1 MRRLFRRSF
10 STLTFVSALAVTA
23 LTVGS
28 LAGCEDPKSVEWQVK
43 HLTDANP
50 LERQKAIGG
59 IEATYRS
66 TDQSGD
72 EKKKKE
78 FRDLA
83 IEPLAKAY
91 TSDVLKD
98 SSKDRKKIM
107 DMLSQ
112 SDDKRAKP
120 AFVHAIKNYKPG
132 DNDEEAKS
140 ATRAVLKNKADYAGD
155 EELGKALVAG
165 LKVVK
170 FQDRRSGELGAMF
183 GDAMSAIKPKGVT
196 MELMAILTT
205 PNDGLDTV
213 ANKELTGRMAIS
225 AQVLGEIGDKAI
237 VQQLIDLMFDMGSRM
252 AKRKDPTTGE
262 DIEMGSPLTSAVA
275 QIIGGSLSKIG
286 EPAIEP
292 LMPYVKDDETNPKV
306 KETKEKFKKYI
317 SPGGSGSANFYVMM
331 ATTVVVNVGLPKVSQ
346 EVAAIVKDPKTKD
359 SDRKALIGLMV
370 ALPADATV
378 IDALKQGFANSKE
391 NKLKTDI
398 VASASRMMEKELAP
412 WLISVGTEKKNSE
425 DLRTAALGSA
435 LWLAPKADLAGIKK
449 GWEDLKLLE
458 KPDPLWRAM
467 EPTAKECEPTKLTGK
482 DKENCQEDPEKKKPD
497 GKSPLWVMWNDVTP
511 KYSEEF
517 TIVET
522 MVNKCDADAKCY
534 LGEFQAAV
542 KEVDKQGFT
551 KVTAGG
557 TRAGIRMQKAVW
569 MLAIF
574 GQEDEMVELV
584 KFMPTISS
592 PAGRSFVQMCVD
604 KNLDKG
610 SVKVADAITKLI
622 KSEREKGS
630 ETANREAAQLEPIAT
645 KLRTRAA
652 SGKK

>member
-1 MRRLFRRSF
+1 MRRPLHRSF
-10 STLTFVSALAVTA
+10 SALLVSSFL
-23 LTVGS
+23 LVGS
-28 LAGCEDPKSVEWQVK
+28 ASLVGCEDPKSIEWQVK

-59 IEATYRS
+59 IEAAYRNA
-66 TDQSGD
+66 DQSGD

-78 FRDLA
+78 FRDTA
-83 IEPLAKAY
+83 IEALAKAY
-91 TSDVLKD
+91 SSDVLKD

-107 DMLSQ
+107 DILSQ
-112 SDDKRAKP
+112 ADDKRAKV

-132 DNDEEAKS
+132 DNDDEAKA
-140 ATRAVLKNKADYAGD
+140 ATRAILKNKADYAGD

-165 LKVVK
+165 LKAVK

-183 GDAMSAIKPKGVT
+183 GDGLSSIKPKGVA

-205 PNDGLDTV
+205 PNDGLDTIP
-213 ANKELTGRMAIS
+213 NKELTGKQAIA

-237 VQQLIDLMFDMGSRM
+237 VPQLIDLMFDLGSRM

-262 DIEMGSPLTSAVA
+262 DVEMGSPLTSAIA

-286 EPAIEP
+286 EPVIDP

-346 EVAAIVKDPKTKD
+346 EVAGIVKDPKTKD

-370 ALPADATV
+370 SLPADPTV
-378 IDALKQGFANSKE
+378 IEALKQGFTNSKE

-412 WLISVGTEKKNSE
+412 WLIGIGTDKKNSE

-435 LWLAPKADLAGIKK
+435 LWLSPKADLAGIKK
-449 GWEDLKLLE
+449 GWEELKLLD

-467 EPTAKECEPTKLTGK
+467 EPTEKECDPTKLTGK
-482 DKENCQEDPEKKKPD
+482 DKDNCQEHPEKKKPD
-497 GKSPLWVMWNDVTP
+497 GKSALYVMWNDVTP

-517 TIVET
+517 TIVDT
-522 MVNKCDADAKCY
+522 MVGKCDQDAKCY
-534 LGEFQAAV
+534 FGEFQAAV

-551 KVTAGG
+551 KVTKDG
-557 TRAGIRMQKAVW
+557 TRAGIRMQKAIW

-574 GQEDEMVELV
+574 GGEDDMVELV
-584 KFMPTISS
+584 KFMPSISS
-592 PAGRSFVQMCVD
+592 PAGRSFVQMCID
-604 KNLDKG
+604 KNLHNG
-610 SVKVADAITKLI
+610 SVKVADAIQKLV

-645 KLRTRAA
+645 KLRARAA
-652 SGKK
+652 AGKK